1 MSSAVSLGGGE
12 QRSKTGLSNLKQP
25 LRGLRPVGVNRRA
38 QCGRSSTCCINKSAN
53 ITMRFCRRCSA
64 GSLGESSLDFE
75 SMVEE
80 VRRFVARMPPADST
94 TGSGCCPWSFS
105 ALGDERRAVRIW

>member
-12 QRSKTGLSNLKQP
+12 QRSKTGLSKPQATSSRTSAGGRQP
-25 LRGLRPVGVNRRA
+25 PGPVR
-38 QCGRSSTCCINKSAN
+38 TLEHLLHHKSVN
-53 ITMRFCRRCSA
+53 ITMQFCRRCSA

-94 TGSGCCPWSFS
+94 TGSGCCPWSF
-105 ALGDERRAVRIW
+105 